1 MKVSGGLKALRYS
14 DGSPVLK
21 DAELVGWPVI
31 RDVMKELAEADDVAF
46 RELGYEEWTEK
57 NQASP
62 QNDEYI
68 YKSVM
73 DALREYGPVGAFRI
87 RKN

>member
-1 MKVSGGLKALRYS
+1 MHVSDRLKELKYS

-31 RDVMKELAEADDVAF
+31 RDVLEELAKADDIAF
-46 RELGYEEWTEK
+46 RELGYEAWTEI
-57 NQASP
+57 NMTSAG
-62 QNDEYI
+62 NDEYI

-73 DALREYGPVGAFRI
+73 DALRKYGPVSAFRI
-87 RKN
+87 RKR